1 MSLSA
6 KGNPRFPLLHPTGVG
21 VYARGAPIRPDRLRA
36 ARCSWVALMVE
47 SVDGRVTPLSELHRQ
62 ADRARKGGA
71 TSTWLWALHG
81 PSVVSDGKAAAA
93 RLTRHLA
100 ALDAD
105 GVILDIEA
113 SHKGKP
119 LACRELVMAT
129 LDGLT
134 ERTGLGVTSYP
145 LAATHP
151 TMPWEEMRAG
161 WGSPQCYATAGS
173 EARSRRS
180 VSEWRAWHGQHVD
193 ASPRIVVPSLACFE
207 TTSPGTGA
215 AQLRGD
221 LERVC
226 LDETGAC
233 DVPGICL
240 WSEPQLSLTEA
251 IEVGEWAQRVGWA

>member
-1 MSLSA
+1 M
-6 KGNPRFPLLHPTGVG
+6 KQHPEGVG
-21 VYARGAPIRPDRLRA
+21 VYCRGQDPRPGVMRA
-36 ARCSWVALMVE
+36 AKVRWAALMVE
-47 SVDGRVTPLSELHRQ
+47 TAHGAVAPLSTLVRHARLARQ
-62 ADRARKGGA
+62 GGA
-71 TSTWLWALHG
+71 EQVWLWALHG
-81 PSVVSDGKAAAA
+81 PAAANEGKQAAA

-100 ALDAD
+100 ALSAD

-119 LACRELVMAT
+119 LACRELVNAT

-145 LAATHP
+145 LASAHP
-151 TMPWEEMRAG
+151 TMPWAEMRAG

-173 EARSRRS
+173 DARSHRA
-180 VSEWRAWHGQHVD
+180 VEEWRAWHGGVGY
-193 ASPRIVVPSLACFE
+193 AKPRVVIPSLACYE
-207 TTSPGTGA
+207 TTSPGEGV

-226 LDETGAC
+226 TTGGVV

-251 IEVGEWAQRVGWA
+251 VELGEFARRAGWA